1 MFGHKMLMSTKGASV
16 AVAHNLWLSL
26 FPEANL
32 DVRVD
37 EIRIAD
43 MAEECGCLI
52 SQLQEA
58 LKALL
63 DSGVL
68 KNIDAKRPRTK
79 NHVNYRKGE
88 TIHRLK

>member
-1 MFGHKMLMSTKGASV
+1 MA
-16 AVAHNLWLSL
+16 NLWLSL
-26 FPEANL
+26 FSVANL

-37 EIRIAD
+37 ETHIAD

-52 SQLQEA
+52 LQLQEA

-63 DSGVL
+63 DSNVL

-79 NHVNYRKGE
+79 NHVNYQKGE

>member
-1 MFGHKMLMSTKGASV
+1 MD
-16 AVAHNLWLSL
+16 
-26 FPEANL
+26 L

-58 LKALL
+58 LKAML
-63 DSGVL
+63 DSSVL

-79 NHVNYRKGE
+79 NYVNYRKRE

>member
-1 MFGHKMLMSTKGASV
+1 
-16 AVAHNLWLSL
+16 
-26 FPEANL
+26 
-32 DVRVD
+32 VD

-43 MAEECGCLI
+43 MAEECGWLI

-68 KNIDAKRPRTK
+68 KNIDAKRPRRK
-79 NHVNYRKGE
+79 NHVNYQKDE